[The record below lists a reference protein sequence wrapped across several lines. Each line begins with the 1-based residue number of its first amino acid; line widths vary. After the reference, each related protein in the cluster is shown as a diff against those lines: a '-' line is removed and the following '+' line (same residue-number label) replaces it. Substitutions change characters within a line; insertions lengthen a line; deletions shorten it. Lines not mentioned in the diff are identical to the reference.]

1 MSYTPRQ
8 SAEITRNYT
17 KKYVDR
23 ALLTVEDRI
32 VAAIES
38 DICDRRSLKFE
49 WRHIPDDVV
58 EEILEVWREIVRQ
71 EIGVST
77 PEFSVIEQARQ
88 IKVLAVQL
96 ENKLRT
102 TANDK
107 PADIDTAPTLTIHPR
122 RNDILN
128 QCPGQPLITNT

>member
-107 PADIDTAPTLTIHPR
+107 PADIDTAPHTHNPP
-122 RNDILN
+122 
-128 QCPGQPLITNT
+128 QAE